1 MVEIFAEHLMIS
13 FEWDRVALVY
23 SDDINLF
30 GENIH
35 ILKKNTE
42 TLLPGSKK
50 IGLEVNTE
58 KT

>member
-1 MVEIFAEHLMIS
+1 
-13 FEWDRVALVY
+13 VALVCA
-23 SDDINLF
+23 DDINLF

-42 TLLPGSKK
+42 ILLPGSKK

-58 KT
+58 NT